1 MLRHTRQPR
10 DAEINAGHVVNTVP
24 PVWFEDARF
33 GLYAPIQELSGPDAL
48 FGIVR
53 KASYD
58 YQRELLPGAPVTIL
72 TGITRLGNS
81 SAVFY
86 QEAWQHDQRA
96 VSAETV
102 ILLMDGRQRRKMD
115 FSPASRRYL
124 EQLLM
129 VDAR

>member
-1 MLRHTRQPR
+1 HSAQRPPPALRDALPISPPTDRERLMLRHTRQPR

-58 YQRELLPGAPVTIL
+58 YQDRKS
-72 TGITRLGNS
+72 TRLNS
-81 SAVFY
+81 SHVKISY
-86 QEAWQHDQRA
+86 
-96 VSAETV
+96 
-102 ILLMDGRQRRKMD
+102 
-115 FSPASRRYL
+115 
-124 EQLLM
+124 
-129 VDAR
+129 